1 MAKILG
7 IDFSLTSPAY
17 TLLTDNQVE
26 CYCVSSVKQQI
37 DISASPTMRI
47 SIYSIEKYF
56 ETPYQRMEYLAE
68 ITGRYAEQADYVCM
82 EDYSFGSV
90 GMVFSIAEIT
100 GFVKYRL
107 WKIGKPPHLVAP
119 AQIKKWA
126 TGKGNA
132 NKEVMITNFIQKT
145 GVNLLDI
152 LPLNKQK
159 PFSSPISD
167 IVDSYFIACFYRKLQ
182 LETTKDS

>member
-1 MAKILG
+1 MATILG

-17 TLLTDNQVE
+17 TLLTDNQVT

-37 DISASPTMRI
+37 DVSVSPTMHI
-47 SIYSIEKYF
+47 FIYPIKKHF
-56 ETPYQRMEYLAE
+56 QTPYQRMEYLADF
-68 ITGRYAEQADYVCM
+68 TDQLADQADFVCM

-100 GFVKYRL
+100 GFVRYRL
-107 WKIGKPPHLVAP
+107 WKMGKAPYLVAP
-119 AQIKKWA
+119 SQVKKWA

-132 NKEVMITNFIQKT
+132 NKEAMITAFTRTT
-145 GVNLLDI
+145 GIDLVEK

-167 IVDSYFIACFYRKLQ
+167 IVDSYYIACFYRQ
-182 LETTKDS
+182 LRLEPTKDS

>member
-1 MAKILG
+1 MTTILG

-17 TLLTDNQVE
+17 TLLTDNQVT
-26 CYCVSSVKQQI
+26 CFCVSSVKQQI
-37 DISASPTMRI
+37 DKVVSPTMRI
-47 SIYSIEKYF
+47 TIYPIEKHF
-56 ETPYQRMEYLAE
+56 HTPYQRMEYLAE
-68 ITGRYAEQADYVCM
+68 ITGQYAEQADYVCM

-107 WKIGKPPHLVAP
+107 WKMGKAPYLVAP
-119 AQIKKWA
+119 TQIKKWA

-132 NKEVMITNFIQKT
+132 SKETMITSFIQKT
-145 GVNLLDI
+145 GINLVDI

-159 PFSSPISD
+159 PYSSPISD
-167 IVDSYFIACFYRKLQ
+167 IVDSYYIAYFHQQ
-182 LETTKDS
+182 LRSENTKDS